1 MTISGIEV
9 DEDHFHHITNVMAN
23 RLCNIQGMI
32 GRKDVKTVL
41 DNWTLIVPL
50 MTNNLNTD
58 VSMEE
63 LRMKLDMLDIKGKIT
78 QPIIDYMVELANLLL
93 YNSRWPGAKFERSR
107 FHSVF
112 RDELCRI
119 LDVKHILE
127 DKFVYGIRTDIDNG
141 KNNHAVHHD

>member
-9 DEDHFHHITNVMAN
+9 DEDYFHHITNVMAN
-23 RLCNIQGMI
+23 RLCNTQGMI
-32 GRKDVKTVL
+32 GKKDVKTVL
-41 DNWTLIVPL
+41 ENWTLIGPL

-93 YNSRWPGAKFERSR
+93 YNSRWPGAKFERPR

-119 LDVKHILE
+119 LDVKHVLE
-127 DKFVYGIRTDIDNG
+127 DKFVYGISSSSGNL
-141 KNNHAVHHD
+141 

>member
-9 DEDHFHHITNVMAN
+9 DEDYFHHITNVMAN
-23 RLCNIQGMI
+23 RLCNTQGMI
-32 GRKDVKTVL
+32 GKKDGKTVL
-41 DNWTLIVPL
+41 DNWTLIVPV

-93 YNSRWPGAKFERSR
+93 YNSRWPGAKFERPR

-119 LDVKHILE
+119 LDVKHVLE
-127 DKFVYGIRTDIDNG
+127 DKFVYGISSSSGNL
-141 KNNHAVHHD
+141 

>member
-1 MTISGIEV
+1 LTISGIEV
-9 DEDHFHHITNVMAN
+9 DEDYFHHITNVMAN
-23 RLCNIQGMI
+23 SLCNTQGMI
-32 GRKDVKTVL
+32 GKKDVKTVL

-50 MTNNLNTD
+50 MTNNLNAD

-93 YNSRWPGAKFERSR
+93 YNSRWPGAKFERPR

-119 LDVKHILE
+119 LDVKHVLE
-127 DKFVYGIRTDIDNG
+127 DKFVYGISSSSGNL
-141 KNNHAVHHD
+141 